1 MALQAGQ
8 VVGHKVE
15 TVALVAAAALVMERL
30 AGQGQA
36 VKETTAARPL
46 LAVLIAAAVEVVLVQ
61 LVLRVRQLQTVV
73 LASIHTLPL
82 PQQHQQAQVDITLA
96 VVAVVTTQVTTHL
109 VLVVLAAVAAVL
121 VERAVVVL
129 EQRIQAVAAVAVAP
143 QAQEALVDLAAL
155 EVAA

>member
-1 MALQAGQ
+1 M
-8 VVGHKVE
+8 
-15 TVALVAAAALVMERL
+15 VALAAAAALVTERL

-46 LAVLIAAAVEVVLVQ
+46 LAVFIAAVAEVVLVQ

-82 PQQHQQAQVDITLA
+82 LQQHQQAQVDITLA

-109 VLVVLAAVAAVL
+109 ALVALVVAGQVP
-121 VERAVVVL
+121 EEQIVVVP
-129 EQRIQAVAAVAVAP
+129 QQQTQAAAAAGEDLLS
-143 QAQEALVDLAAL
+143 QETLVDLAAL